1 MINNIKLYLIIKSD
15 KLLLINY
22 YLFIMIENILC
33 LIIYYLMNFLI
44 NIDIYY

>member
-22 YLFIMIENILC
+22 YLFITIENILR